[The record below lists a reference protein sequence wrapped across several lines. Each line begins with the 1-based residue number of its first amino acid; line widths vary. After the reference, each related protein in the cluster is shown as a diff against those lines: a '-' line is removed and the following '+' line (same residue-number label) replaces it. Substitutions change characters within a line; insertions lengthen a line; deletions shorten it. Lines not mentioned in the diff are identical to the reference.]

1 MPQVRPSPRPARK
14 ASTPLP
20 LPTTLL
26 SPPRPPSASGA
37 LGAQAGGQVQGG
49 GFSCIN
55 ISEYSPHREA
65 EASPCPR
72 RSLKH
77 QGDTPRERKGGP
89 TGVGVRGPGSEHPL
103 PLSACGLRL
112 VPLQPKLSWGRTV
125 GSAYGEGGSRVAE
138 RLSHLPGAR
147 PGGQASGGGT
157 FWQTQCWQRLIGL
170 PEGGPCPARTCSFTF
185 PRPVDSDPIIP
196 FHRRENPEAQ
206 REGTC
211 PETCTQGQGRKW

>member
-1 MPQVRPSPRPARK
+1 M
-14 ASTPLP
+14 
-20 LPTTLL
+20 
-26 SPPRPPSASGA
+26 
-37 LGAQAGGQVQGG
+37 
-49 GFSCIN
+49 
-55 ISEYSPHREA
+55 
-65 EASPCPR
+65 
-72 RSLKH
+72 
-77 QGDTPRERKGGP
+77 
-89 TGVGVRGPGSEHPL
+89 GVRGPGSERPL

-170 PEGGPCPARTCSFTF
+170 RKEASA
-185 PRPVDSDPIIP
+185 PRGLAHLLFHGLWIAIP

>member
-55 ISEYSPHREA
+55 ISEYSQHREA
-65 EASPCPR
+65 EASPCPPP

-147 PGGQASGGGT
+147 PGGQASGEEHSGRHSAGS
-157 FWQTQCWQRLIGL
+157 GL
-170 PEGGPCPARTCSFTF
+170 SGSRKEALA
-185 PRPVDSDPIIP
+185 PRGLAHLLFHGLWIAIP

-211 PETCTQGQGRKW
+211 PETRTQGQGRKW